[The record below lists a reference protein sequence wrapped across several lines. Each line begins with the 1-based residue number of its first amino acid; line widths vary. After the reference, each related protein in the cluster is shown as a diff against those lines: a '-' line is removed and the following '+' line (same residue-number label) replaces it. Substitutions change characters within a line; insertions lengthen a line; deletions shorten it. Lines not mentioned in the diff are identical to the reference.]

1 MSARLPSQV
10 RAASPRALRSAFSR
24 LKRSW
29 VMRSATVGARLVAGA
44 LEDEGAAV
52 VLGGLVVV
60 GAALV
65 VGAAVVR
72 VVAGG
77 LRLTR
82 VVAGCPEAVAPWSP
96 PPTIWPTRA
105 ALAWIE
111 RSADLGRSA
120 PGPSGRACA
129 GSRNHASTSGSTIRP
144 TMRRFAIQDE
154 VGRACWGAALR
165 PEVRSS
171 RTVPAS
177 RSGDRG
183 STTQQRR
190 VPCQGTRPA
199 GRYRRWPV
207 ESSGGMANDGRTLS
221 NQPVQCQAGAGR
233 GEARRGPA
241 VRSAGGAAARPPR
254 RRS

>member
-154 VGRACWGAALR
+154 VGRACWGA
-165 PEVRSS
+165 
-171 RTVPAS
+171 
-177 RSGDRG
+177 G
-183 STTQQRR
+183 QRR
-190 VPCQGTRPA
+190 A
-199 GRYRRWPV
+199 Y
-207 ESSGGMANDGRTLS
+207 LS